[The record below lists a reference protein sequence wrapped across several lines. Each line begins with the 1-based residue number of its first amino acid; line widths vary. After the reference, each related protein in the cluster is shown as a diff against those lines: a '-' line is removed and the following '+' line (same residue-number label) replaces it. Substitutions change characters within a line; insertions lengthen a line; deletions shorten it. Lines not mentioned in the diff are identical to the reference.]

1 VSRRQLI
8 TSDVSAF
15 DVHDH
20 VAWCGDGLPALHEVA
35 GAAFASALA
44 RNERLL
50 FVCDEPDF
58 EGLAKLGGLDD
69 LDDLIAN
76 RVLLTSTVDETYQHF
91 PDARA
96 QQVEFESVLG
106 HALRDGYTG
115 ICVVADNSRQ
125 VGSTDEEFARWLRWE
140 ATADRLQAARPVT
153 GICYFDRARVPTD
166 RLADLAAMHPVL
178 STGLRE
184 PNFRLFHDIDTVR
197 LTGEVDILLV
207 EQLRRLLGSLPS
219 PAEDVFDLSDLEFV
233 DHRGL
238 RALSEL
244 ARQGNPVRVRNARP
258 IVRRVW
264 DVIDAGSAGL
274 EFC

>member
-1 VSRRQLI
+1 MSRRQLI
-8 TSDVSAF
+8 TSDTSAF
-15 DVHDH
+15 DLHDH

-50 FVCDEPDF
+50 FVCDEPDL
-58 EGLAKLGGLDD
+58 EALAKLGGLEH

-76 RVLLTSTVDETYQHF
+76 QVLLSSTVDETYRHF

-96 QQVEFESVLG
+96 QQAEFES
-106 HALRDGYTG
+106 ALEQALSDGYTG

-125 VGSTDEEFARWLRWE
+125 VGSTNEEFARWLRWE
-140 ATADRLQAARPVT
+140 ATADRLQSARPVT
-153 GICYFDRARVPTD
+153 GICYFDRARVPAD
-166 RLADLAAMHPVL
+166 RLVDLAVLHPVL
-178 STGLRE
+178 SAELRE

-207 EQLRRLLGSLPS
+207 QQLRRLLGSLPN
-219 PAEDVFDLSDLEFV
+219 PADDVFDLGDLEFV

-238 RALSEL
+238 LALCEL
-244 ARQGNPVRVRNARP
+244 ARPGNPVRVRNARP
-258 IVRRVW
+258 IVRRMW
-264 DVIDAGSAGL
+264 DIIDVGSPGL